1 MSDVINIR
9 KLAAELTYLVLEE
22 GEFENLVIDSL
33 QIKYAYLSESDRN
46 FVVRLVK
53 GTVEKK
59 IELDFY
65 INALSKTKVRKMK
78 KWVRT
83 VLRNAVYQI
92 KYMDG
97 AADYAVV
104 NESVKLVKGF
114 GYPQFR
120 GFVNG
125 ILRNYIRNI
134 DEIKPDTLETEY
146 SVPAWIIDSFEA
158 ELGREVTLE
167 VLKAFQKQSPVTIRL
182 NTFKGE
188 PADIL
193 AELHEEGFTTREID
207 SKFNIYE
214 LRNVSSLSKSKALLE
229 GKFYI
234 QDYSSMCPVIYGD
247 IKDGMNIIDVCAA
260 PGGKSIMAA
269 ELTKHGTVTSC
280 DISENKVSIIRENAK
295 RMGVDNLNAV
305 VQDATQFNPEFE
317 GRFDV
322 AILDLPCSGLGVI
335 GRKADMKYR
344 VEQADLEALASLQR
358 EIIDNVKR
366 YVRAGGRIIFSTC
379 TIDKLENQDNKDYIL
394 KTMPNMKCIFEKQIL
409 PQEYGSDGFYIAV
422 FDDKGIYE

>member
-1 MSDVINIR
+1 MSDVINDR
-9 KLAAELTYLVLEE
+9 KLAAELTYLILED
-22 GEFENLVIDSL
+22 GEFENLVIDSM
-33 QIKYAYLSESDRN
+33 QMKYAYLPESDRN
-46 FVVRLVK
+46 FIVRLVK

-83 VLRNAVYQI
+83 ILRNAVYQI
-92 KYMDG
+92 KFMDKST
-97 AADYAVV
+97 DYAVV
-104 NESVKLVKGF
+104 NESVKLVKAF

-125 ILRNYIRNI
+125 ILRNYIRQI

-146 SVPAWIIDSFEA
+146 SMPKWIIDSFEA
-158 ELGREVTLE
+158 ELGQETTIE
-167 VLKAFQKQSPVTIRL
+167 VLKAFQKLSPVTIRL
-182 NTFKGE
+182 NTFKGD
-188 PADIL
+188 PQDIL
-193 AELHEEGFTTREID
+193 AELHEEGFETTEID
-207 SKFNIYE
+207 SKFNIYS
-214 LRNVSSLSKSKALLE
+214 LNNTSSLSKSRALAE

-234 QDYSSMCPVIYGD
+234 QDYSSMCPVIYSG
-247 IKDGMNIIDVCAA
+247 IGDGMDVIDVCAA

-269 ELTKHGTVTSC
+269 ELTKSGSVTAC
-280 DISENKVSIIRENAK
+280 DISESKVSIIRDNAS
-295 RMGVDNLNAV
+295 RMGITNLTAV
-305 VQDATQFNPEFE
+305 VSDATKFNPEFE
-317 GRFDV
+317 GKFDV
-322 AILDLPCSGLGVI
+322 AILDLPCSGLGVL

-344 VEQADLEALASLQR
+344 VEQADLEALAALQR

-366 YVRAGGRIIFSTC
+366 YVRAGGRIVFSTC

-394 KTMPNMKCIFEKQIL
+394 KTMPNMSLVFEKQIL

-422 FDDKGIYE
+422 FEDKGI